1 MTTIAFPEIDYQK
14 QLVLAG
20 LDDFSPNAVLPN
32 VFGGQFG
39 ERPDEWRRAAIDF
52 LCINVRVGF
61 LECVNRKE
69 ILGEV
74 GGLVLRDFL
83 VFGDKEN
90 NLDVELIWN
99 ILYFS
104 STPKL
109 DRILELL
116 GLNNWDAINQNI
128 NQRFVAI
135 LMEVY
140 SEM

>member
-1 MTTIAFPEIDYQK
+1 MTMIAFPEIDYQK

-39 ERPDEWRRAAIDF
+39 ESSDEWRRAVIDF

-61 LECVNRKE
+61 LECVHRKE

-74 GGLVLRDFL
+74 GGLLLRDFL
-83 VFGDKEN
+83 VFGDKGN
-90 NLDVELIWN
+90 NLDVELVWN

-116 GLNNWDAINQNI
+116 GLNTWDAINQDI
-128 NQRFVAI
+128 NHRFVAI

-140 SEM
+140 SKI